1 MKPRGVC
8 QEHKR
13 RQAEAMSPEQ
23 LEETRRQR
31 GLALLKQ
38 QQAAHQAE
46 IEGLRAEMRAHVLH
60 IQQSVEDSA
69 SSAATEPNAEQ
80 QGFSVEVAAL
90 LRSLEAAPRTVSD
103 MEGLHDGQN
112 RGFGRGGGRKAAAVA
127 GHSKVVARATAE
139 AEAAAAE
146 SEVAMKAQLKQQEM
160 EHAKELSALRGAL
173 RQELESLHHAAE
185 EARQSLHISPAQQ
198 QMLESQI
205 AAARAALEA
214 STEAERAVASAG
226 GVQQRSRTRGAGG
239 RETALMQRRE
249 AALEAKYGPA
259 PVDLTVM
266 DGETG
271 GVDDSSATP
280 ADAARQAHLR
290 KQLFWQGEK
299 SRLQYAQ
306 QKAVLKAELA
316 EMMVSLRDRQT
327 HAEPEE
333 LEQFQAEVEGLR
345 LMLERQDW
353 MDDSERQYLDLEAAV
368 EVRVLPKGGRF
379 RASRFDI
386 IVGRAYA
393 F

>member
-1 MKPRGVC
+1 MT
-8 QEHKR
+8 
-13 RQAEAMSPEQ
+13 PEQ

-38 QQAAHQAE
+38 QQAEHQAE
-46 IEGLRAEMRAHVLH
+46 MEGLRAEMRVHVLH
-60 IQQSVEDSA
+60 IQQSVDDSA
-69 SSAATEPNAEQ
+69 SSSAATEPSAEQ
-80 QGFSVEVAAL
+80 QGFSVEVATL
-90 LRSLEAAPRTVSD
+90 LRSLEAPPRTVSD
-103 MEGLHDGQN
+103 MEGLHDGQG
-112 RGFGRGGGRKAAAVA
+112 RGLGRGGGRKAAAVA

-139 AEAAAAE
+139 AAEAAAE
-146 SEVAMKAQLKQQEM
+146 TEVAMKAQLKRQEAD
-160 EHAKELSALRGAL
+160 HAKELSSLRGAL
-173 RQELESLHHAAE
+173 RQELESLHQAAE

-198 QMLESQI
+198 ELLESQI

-214 STEAERAVASAG
+214 STEAGGGVASAG
-226 GVQQRSRTRGAGG
+226 GAQRPRTRGAGG

-259 PVDLTVM
+259 PADSATTV
-266 DGETG
+266 DGEMMG
-271 GVDDSSATP
+271 RVEDSSATP

-316 EMMVSLRDRQT
+316 EMMVALRDRQT

-333 LEQFQAEVEGLR
+333 LERFQAEVEGLR
-345 LMLERQDW
+345 LMLQRQDW

-368 EVRVLPKGGRF
+368 EVRVGVVPAIHQTGSVF
-379 RASRFDI
+379 AHTVF
-386 IVGRAYA
+386 
-393 F
+393 